1 MPAEDLVYRAFT
13 SPLATAPQDA
23 SRRKFYD
30 TDYYVEGYA
39 TTFNQPYELCYDIR
53 EQIAPTVLDGADVSD
68 VIFQFDHEG
77 MVFARN
83 RAGNLHIASDSHG
96 IFIAAD
102 LGRTEDARRLYESIA
117 AGLVDRM
124 SWAFIVAEETWDNE
138 NDLRTITKVKKV
150 FDVSAV
156 SIPANDATAISARS
170 FAAGVIEARKAQEK
184 RRRKQI
190 QLKALIAKEIMQ

>member
-1 MPAEDLVYRAFT
+1 MPVKENRVYRAFT
-13 SPLATAPQDA
+13 SPLATSPQGE
-23 SRRKFYD
+23 RRKFFD

-39 TTFNQPYELCYDIR
+39 TTFNQPYELCYGIR
-53 EQIAPTVLDGADVSD
+53 EQIAPDVLDGADLSD
-68 VIFQFDHEG
+68 VIFQYDHEG

-96 IFIAAD
+96 IFVAAD
-102 LGRTEDARRLYESIA
+102 LGRTEDARRLYEAIA

-124 SWAFIVAEETWDNE
+124 SWAFTVAEEIWDND

-156 SIPANDATAISARS
+156 SIAANDATAISARS
-170 FAAGVIEARKAQEK
+170 FADGVMGERKAQEL
-184 RRRKQI
+184 RRRRQI
-190 QLKALIAKEIMQ
+190 KLKAQIAKETTL

>member
-1 MPAEDLVYRAFT
+1 M
-13 SPLATAPQDA
+13 
-23 SRRKFYD
+23 
-30 TDYYVEGYA
+30 
-39 TTFNQPYELCYDIR
+39 
-53 EQIAPTVLDGADVSD
+53 LDGADLSD
-68 VIFQFDHEG
+68 VIFQYDHEG

-96 IFIAAD
+96 IFVAAD
-102 LGRTEDARRLYESIA
+102 LGRTEDARRLYEAIA

-124 SWAFIVAEETWDNE
+124 SWAFTVAEEIWDND

-170 FAAGVIEARKAQEK
+170 FADGVMGERKAQEL
-184 RRRKQI
+184 RRRRQI
-190 QLKALIAKEIMQ
+190 KLKPQIAKETTL